1 MPEPTV
7 PNNALS
13 LIKWI
18 VIAVGV
24 VILVAWLNPF
34 VTVGPGERGVVTRLG
49 AVQDRILQEGFHFIM
64 PAVEKVIT
72 IDVKTHKVEVIAP
85 SYSKDLQNVDTKIAL
100 NYHLDPSS
108 VHRLIQKIG
117 LDYETRIISPAV
129 QESVKAATAKFT
141 AAELVS
147 ERPKVKE
154 EIKNSLITRL
164 HPSFIEVDDF
174 SIVDFEFAESFER
187 AIDEKQI
194 AEQNALKAQND
205 LKRIEIEAAQRV
217 AQAKAEAE
225 AIRIQTE
232 ALQQNQNLVRLEAVK
247 KWDGRLPTMMMGN
260 ALPFLD
266 MSKFTENAAR

>member
-1 MPEPTV
+1 MAE
-7 PNNALS
+7 ALS
-13 LIKWI
+13 PNSAASLVKW
-18 VIAVGV
+18 VGV
-24 VILVAWLNPF
+24 FVVALILIVWLNPF

-49 AVQDRILQEGFHFIM
+49 AVQERILGEGLHFRI
-64 PAVEKVIT
+64 PVVEKVIT
-72 IDVKTHKVEVIAP
+72 IDVKTHKIEVVAP
-85 SYSKDLQNVDTKIAL
+85 SYSKDMQNVGTKIAL
-100 NYHLDPSS
+100 NYHLDPLN

-117 LDYETRIISPAV
+117 VDYESRIISPAI

-154 EIKNSLITRL
+154 EIKLSLIARL

-205 LKRIEIEAAQRV
+205 LRRIEIEAAQRI

-247 KWDGRLPTMMMGN
+247 KWDGRLPQVMMGN
-260 ALPFLD
+260 TTPFVD
-266 MSKFTENAAR
+266 VGKIIDNAR

>member
-1 MPEPTV
+1 MADITPSNGTV
-7 PNNALS
+7 S
-13 LIKWI
+13 LVKWVASAI
-18 VIAVGV
+18 VV

-34 VTVGPGERGVVTRLG
+34 VTVDPGERGVVIRLG
-49 AVQDRILQEGFHFIM
+49 AVEDRILGEGLHFRI
-64 PAVEKVIT
+64 PIVEKVMA
-72 IDVKTHKVEVIAP
+72 IDVKTHKIEVVAP

-100 NYHLDPSS
+100 NYHLDPLN
-108 VHRLIQKIG
+108 VNRLIQTIG
-117 LDYETRIISPAV
+117 IDYESRIISPAI
-129 QESVKAATAKFT
+129 QESVKAATANFT

-154 EIKNSLITRL
+154 EIKASLVSRL
-164 HPSFIEVDDF
+164 HPSFITVDDF

-205 LKRIEIEAAQRV
+205 LRRIEIEAAQRI

-247 KWDGRLPTMMMGN
+247 KWNGQLPTVMLGN
-260 ALPFLD
+260 SAPFVD
-266 MSKFTENAAR
+266 VGKFIENAH